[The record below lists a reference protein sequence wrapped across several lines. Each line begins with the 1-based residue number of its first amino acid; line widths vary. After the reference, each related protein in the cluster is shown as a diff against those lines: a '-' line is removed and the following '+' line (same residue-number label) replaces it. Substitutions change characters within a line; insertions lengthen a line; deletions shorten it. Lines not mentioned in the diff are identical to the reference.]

1 MKTLLL
7 FGDTQAE
14 ISITQLAEKFHW
26 KASKQNSGVYLRNPD
41 RYFRNKVKL
50 ENFTDP
56 WFKYDSC
63 IICLSSWAG
72 LELRLR
78 TI

>member
-26 KASKQNSGVYLRNPD
+26 KASEQNSGVYLRNTD
-41 RYFRNKVKL
+41 RYLQNNVKL
-50 ENFTDP
+50 ENFTVP
-56 WFKYDSC
+56 
-63 IICLSSWAG
+63 
-72 LELRLR
+72 
-78 TI
+78 